1 MGLLCVTKLQN
12 KNNRGLEEK
21 LNRMAVGKSQIQV
34 IKGLQD
40 LYNKQIEKYEKTIQI
55 LNEKNEKYMK
65 GNELLVKTLRTC
77 EKEIDSLALNNQTL
91 HKNLLMFEE
100 DMSKKRVKEKQLIES
115 NALKQKEIVSILLFL
130 IDKFQEK
137 LREDLKKKEIE
148 AEEAKKKFVYL
159 FYYYG

>member
-1 MGLLCVTKLQN
+1 M
-12 KNNRGLEEK
+12 
-21 LNRMAVGKSQIQV
+21 
-34 IKGLQD
+34 
-40 LYNKQIEKYEKTIQI
+40 YNKQIEKYEKTIQM

-115 NALKQKEIVSILLFL
+115 NAIKQKEIVSIVFL
-130 IDKFQEK
+130 VLYIF
-137 LREDLKKKEIE
+137 
-148 AEEAKKKFVYL
+148 
-159 FYYYG
+159 